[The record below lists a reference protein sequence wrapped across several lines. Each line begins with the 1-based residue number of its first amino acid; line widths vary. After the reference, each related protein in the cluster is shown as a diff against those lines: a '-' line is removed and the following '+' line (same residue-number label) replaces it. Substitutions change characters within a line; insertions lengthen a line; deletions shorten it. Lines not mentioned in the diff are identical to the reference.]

1 MSTGSTRWRDGGR
14 GHGKAQLGQ
23 CGIERISLVVK
34 SWWRED
40 ERRRAE
46 LFCEPIT
53 TAASRLGGVVMGD
66 GEMKLGHRQK
76 HEAGRA
82 DCLSDCCCLLIIVM
96 VKLISAFC
104 HEQVRCRGGGSDALD
119 GRTATRSVN
128 MVMRCCQGAAW
139 ARRQRRHGQSGEIEL
154 DGGRDGIEGKY
165 DVVV

>member
-23 CGIERISLVVK
+23 CGIERISL
-34 SWWRED
+34 
-40 ERRRAE
+40 
-46 LFCEPIT
+46 
-53 TAASRLGGVVMGD
+53 VVMGD

-104 HEQVRCRGGGSDALD
+104 RRKEKERG
-119 GRTATRSVN
+119 R
-128 MVMRCCQGAAW
+128 
-139 ARRQRRHGQSGEIEL
+139 
-154 DGGRDGIEGKY
+154 
-165 DVVV
+165 